1 MTEQQVEEI
10 REKYREGYMVITLA
24 REYGVANSTISRI
37 VHFQRY
43 RPPSPIEKYLDEQGR
58 ILWEV

>member
-10 REKYREGYMVITLA
+10 RDKYRDGYMVIELA

-37 VHFQRY
+37 VHLQRHN
-43 RPPSPIEKYLDEQGR
+43 PPSPVDKYLDAQGR

>member
-37 VHFQRY
+37 VHHQRHN
-43 RPPSPIEKYLDEQGR
+43 PPSPIDKYLDDEGR